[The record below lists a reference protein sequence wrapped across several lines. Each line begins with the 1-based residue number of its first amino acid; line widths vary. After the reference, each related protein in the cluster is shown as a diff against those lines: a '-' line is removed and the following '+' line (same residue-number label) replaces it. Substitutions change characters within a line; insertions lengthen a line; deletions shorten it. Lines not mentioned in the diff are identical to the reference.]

1 MVFLAFGRERSCSNQ
16 VRTAGSAGIRDDRQF
31 LRLGPLMEAL
41 VRVMVS
47 WPDLASAGLT
57 LAAALLGAM
66 YGYAKAFD
74 RVRRQRTAAS
84 DVTDWRSDPGLGTR
98 QSSGGSL
105 LSQILT
111 SPPTTSPLPPTVRPG
126 LTEAP
131 EADDPAEAEE
141 IPTEAEEIL
150 LTSPG
155 PVAGRILA
163 ASKTL
168 VVRIRRATDGHRWLQ
183 LISTAGVCL
192 FLGCLAYVLI
202 IPLLLVAAFGY
213 VIDSRHDIRLRI
225 IVVLLVAGLALE
237 GITHI

>member
-1 MVFLAFGRERSCSNQ
+1 MVFLAFGSERSCSNQ

-31 LRLGPLMEAL
+31 LRQGPLMEAL

-66 YGYAKAFD
+66 YGYDKAFD

-84 DVTDWRSDPGLGTR
+84 DVTDWRSDPGPGTR

-126 LTEAP
+126 LAEAP
-131 EADDPAEAEE
+131 EAEPAEAEE

-163 ASKTL
+163 ASKNL
-168 VVRIRRATDGHRWLQ
+168 VVRIRRATAGHRWLQ